1 MSFVFYDTET
11 TGLKKGFDQIVQFA
25 AILTDADLNE
35 LDRFDLRCRIQ
46 PHVIPHPKAML
57 SNRLSIERL
66 TDPALPSHYEMVCDL
81 RWRLGQ
87 WGKAIYVGYNSIRF
101 DEEMLR
107 HALFQSL
114 FPAYLT
120 STPGC
125 GRADAMHIVLAACA
139 DATPCLTL
147 AAGENGRPT
156 FRLEAVAAANG
167 IDLGP
172 AHDALTD
179 AETTL
184 ALCRRVADG
193 APEIWSRFIRTANKT
208 AVNDLVESEPVF
220 VLTEFFGFQPTHRHV
235 TCVARET
242 GNPNGRLCWDLGVDP
257 VEAASHSE
265 DALIDLVARP
275 DGPLRRLRINAGP
288 AIAMTWDAPPA
299 WNPGE
304 VGEADQRADW
314 LRENSDFGTRLAAI
328 QAAHWA
334 SRDPSP
340 HVELQLYD
348 GFPDDADQALMADF
362 HKVGKADRRRLID
375 HFTDSRVQVFSRRLL
390 HAEYR
395 SAFSEAD
402 RHDADR
408 DLAERLLVDRGGP
421 LTLPAA
427 LASARENLLANG
439 DVQELMSGYEVW
451 LEARIAKVQRYLAE
465 PV

>member
-25 AILTDADLNE
+25 AIHTDADLNE

-46 PHVIPHPKAML
+46 PHVIPHPKAMV
-57 SNRLSIERL
+57 SNRLSIEQL

-81 RWRLGQ
+81 RWRLGR
-87 WGKAIYVGYNSIRF
+87 WGKAIFVGYNSIRF

-139 DATPCLTL
+139 DAAPCLTL
-147 AAGENGRPT
+147 AAGANGVPT
-156 FRLEAVAAANG
+156 FRLEAIAAANG
-167 IDLGP
+167 IHLGL

-184 ALCRRVADG
+184 ALCRRVARE
-193 APEIWSRFIRTANKT
+193 APEIWSRFVRTANKT
-208 AVNDLVESEPVF
+208 AVNDLVESEPVL
-220 VLTEFFGFQPTHRHV
+220 VLTEFFGFQATHRHV
-235 TCVARET
+235 SCVARET
-242 GNPNGRLCWDLGVDP
+242 GNPNGRLCWDLAIDP

-265 DALIDLVARP
+265 NALTELAARP
-275 DGPLRRLRINAGP
+275 DGPLRRLRTNAGP
-288 AIAMTWDAPPA
+288 AIAMPWDAPPA
-299 WNPGE
+299 WNLGD
-304 VGEADQRADW
+304 VGEAEHRADW
-314 LRENSDFGTRLAAI
+314 LRENPDFGTRLATI
-328 QAAHWA
+328 QATRWA

-348 GFPDDADQALMADF
+348 GFPDDADQALMTEF
-362 HKVGKADRRRLID
+362 HEAGKAERRCLID
-375 HFTDSRVQVFSRRLL
+375 RFTDPRIQAFGRRLL

-408 DLAERLLVDRGGP
+408 ELAERLLVDRGGP
-421 LTLPAA
+421 LTLHAA
-427 LASARENLLANG
+427 LASAREILLANEG
-439 DVQELMSGYEVW
+439 VQELISGYEVW
-451 LEARIAKVQRYLAE
+451 LEKRIAKVQQYLAA